1 MFLISGETHEG
12 GAYTSKKFLNGWSNS
27 KRMSLYLEN
36 ILRGRGELK
45 KGKPI
50 FRKFSKGWGEPIKGG
65 SYTLKKKLKWLGETQ
80 GGRAYS

>member
-12 GAYTSKKFLNGWSNS
+12 GAYTSKKFLNGWSNP

-50 FRKFSKGWGEPIKGG
+50 FRKFSKG
-65 SYTLKKKLKWLGETQ
+65 
-80 GGRAYS
+80 